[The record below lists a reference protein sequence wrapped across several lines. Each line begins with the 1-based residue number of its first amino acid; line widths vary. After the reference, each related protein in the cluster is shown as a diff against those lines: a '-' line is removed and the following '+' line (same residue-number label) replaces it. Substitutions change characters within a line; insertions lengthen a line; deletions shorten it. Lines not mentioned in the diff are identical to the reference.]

1 MGDHPGRIVML
12 VQNGVVGDSR
22 VQKEAES
29 AAAAGW
35 DVVLLGRTDGRAE
48 EWDLG
53 RARVRLVPTG
63 RTFDQRRHE
72 TRRAWLRS
80 PLAYPPGPLEEYR
93 RKQVKTWKADLAGA
107 KARLAS
113 RDRGT
118 ALPGLA
124 LGAKAAA
131 VAAASAWIQAR
142 TRFSRRVRER
152 RAAANGPAERLA
164 LKYWQALLGDR
175 AWRRLDPALWELEH
189 AFGPVI
195 DELEP
200 DLIHAND
207 FQMLGVGARAKARA
221 LAAGGDVKLVWDA
234 HEYLPGMKPWKN
246 HPWWKPAQ
254 LAHEREY
261 APDADAVVTV
271 SAMVAD
277 LLRERHGLAA
287 TPAVV
292 MNVPD
297 LADSVETPVPSL
309 RERCGIGPEV
319 PLLVYSGAPLEQR
332 GMHIMVEALPSLPGA
347 HAAFIVSKPHWRY
360 VKRLQARAAELGL
373 ADRVHVLSYV
383 EHRQVV
389 PFLAEADVG
398 VIPLHHWVN
407 HEISLITKFFEY
419 SHARLPVVVSD
430 VKTMAATVRRTGQG
444 EVFTAEDTEDFT
456 AAVKRVL
463 AEPEV
468 YRKAYA
474 ERVPLGEWTWE
485 SQARVLTGVY
495 ERLIGRPGGDNGDG
509 AS

>member
-1 MGDHPGRIVML
+1 MGNHPGRIVML

-35 DVVLLGRTDGRAE
+35 DVILLGRTDGGAQ

-53 RARVRLVPTG
+53 AARVRLVPTG
-63 RTFDQRRHE
+63 RTFDRRRHE
-72 TRRAWLRS
+72 VRRAWLRS

-93 RKQVKTWKADLAGA
+93 RKQVRTWRTDLASTR
-107 KARLAS
+107 ARLGAS
-113 RDRGT
+113 GA
-118 ALPGLA
+118 ALPKLA
-124 LGAKAAA
+124 LGVRSAA
-131 VAAASAWIQAR
+131 VAAASAWIRAR
-142 TRFSRRVRER
+142 TRCSRRVRER
-152 RAAANGPAERLA
+152 RAAANGIVDRLA
-164 LKYWQALLGDR
+164 LKYWQAVLGDR
-175 AWRRLDPALWELEH
+175 AWRRLDPALWELEL

-195 DELEP
+195 DELRP

-221 LAAGGDVKLVWDA
+221 GAAGREVKLVWDA

-261 APDADAVVTV
+261 APAADAVVTV

-277 LLRERHGLAA
+277 LLRERHGLPE
-287 TPAVV
+287 TPAIV

-297 LADSVETPVPSL
+297 LADSAPAPDPTL
-309 RERCGIGPEV
+309 RERCGIGPGT
-319 PLLVYSGAPLEQR
+319 PLMVYSGAPLEQR
-332 GMHIMVEALPSLPGA
+332 GMHIMVEALPALPEA

-360 VKRLQARAAELGL
+360 VKRLEARAAELGL

-383 EHRQVV
+383 DHRQVV
-389 PFLAEADVG
+389 PFLAEADLG

-430 VKTMAATVRRTGQG
+430 VETMAATVRRTGQG
-444 EVFTAEDTEDFT
+444 EVFRAEDLEDFT
-456 AAVKRVL
+456 GAVNRVL
-463 AEPEV
+463 ADPEV
-468 YRKAYA
+468 YRKTYA
-474 ERVPLGEWTWE
+474 ERVPLDEWTWE
-485 SQARVLTGVY
+485 SQARTLTGVY
-495 ERLIGRPGGDNGDG
+495 ARLIGPAETAGG